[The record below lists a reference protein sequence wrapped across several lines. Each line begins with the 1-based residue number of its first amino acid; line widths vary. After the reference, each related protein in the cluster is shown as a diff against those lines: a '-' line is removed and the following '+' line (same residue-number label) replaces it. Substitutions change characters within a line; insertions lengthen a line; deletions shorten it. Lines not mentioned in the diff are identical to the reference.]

1 MLMFFLSKF
10 LNYDSLSLTFFLSF
24 IILCLC
30 IALSLSLSSIILC
43 LSLCYHCVDLSHL
56 FSLFQVEL
64 LGVIH
69 SFYKGGPITLCC
81 VAFIILGDN
90 NSSVTISP
98 PLTKDPLLLL
108 KYSCLMYHILLNYGL
123 KNCLIKNAKY
133 DI

>member
-1 MLMFFLSKF
+1 MFFLSKF

-98 PLTKDPLLLL
+98 PLTKDPLLRTTQIFLSHVSHLTKLWTQKLL
-108 KYSCLMYHILLNYGL
+108 DKKCKI
-123 KNCLIKNAKY
+123 
-133 DI
+133 